1 MDSISNRGKSRRS
14 EQASQAPLNAASL
27 RITGG
32 LKTQAPL
39 PSFAAFGRF
48 SMRHITHQNHSFE
61 KFGRQ
66 QPFSIHI
73 GLIVV

>member
-1 MDSISNRGKSRRS
+1 M
-14 EQASQAPLNAASL
+14 
-27 RITGG
+27 
-32 LKTQAPL
+32 